1 MEVTWILAS
10 FRQRATPHFLFL
22 SHPLRCPSPP
32 IEGNRLHT
40 DLSQSGQHKCAIPD
54 AASEHNRSPM
64 LPVKQPW
71 GLSASYSKNLGPH
84 YLIGHC

>member
-32 IEGNRLHT
+32 IEVIVCRLIFLRADNKNGPFLMQPQNT
-40 DLSQSGQHKCAIPD
+40 TALP
-54 AASEHNRSPM
+54 AS
-64 LPVKQPW
+64 
-71 GLSASYSKNLGPH
+71 
-84 YLIGHC
+84 C